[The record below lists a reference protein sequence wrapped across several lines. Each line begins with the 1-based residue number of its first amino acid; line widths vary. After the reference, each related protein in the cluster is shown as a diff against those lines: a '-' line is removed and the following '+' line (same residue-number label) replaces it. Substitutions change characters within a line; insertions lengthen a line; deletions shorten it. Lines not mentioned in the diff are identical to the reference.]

1 MQIKNLH
8 VAVSGKPILNG
19 VCLDIKPGEIH
30 VVMGPNG
37 SGKSTLANSIM
48 GHPKYSVT
56 EGEITIN
63 KKNIVKLSPDKRAHA
78 GVFLAFQYPKEIP
91 GVSVSSFIQTA
102 MRETRNQ
109 ENKKTRNPIQFRKTL
124 RANLVELGLD
134 AKFMNRDINHGF
146 SGGEKKKM
154 EVLQMTMLKPKFAI
168 LDEPDSGLD
177 IDALK
182 IVAEAINQ
190 AAKAKLG
197 ILLITHYQRILKYI
211 KPTKVHV
218 MMCGKIVKSGGPELV
233 RKLEREGYK
242 EIKFQEPRT
251 KYQ

>member
-1 MQIKNLH
+1 MLQIKALR
-8 VAVSGKPILNG
+8 VEVVGKPILNG

-30 VVMGPNG
+30 VIMGPNG

-56 EGEITIN
+56 EGEILIN
-63 KKNIVKLSPDKRAHA
+63 KKNITNLSPNKRAHA
-78 GVFLAFQYPKEIP
+78 GLFLAFQYPKEIP
-91 GVSVSSFIQTA
+91 GVSVSSFVQTA
-102 MRETRNQ
+102 MRETSKAR
-109 ENKKTRNPIQFRKTL
+109 NKKPLNSIQFRKSL
-124 RANLVELGLD
+124 RFNLEELGLD

-182 IVAEAINQ
+182 IVAEAINRV
-190 AAKAKLG
+190 AKAKLG
-197 ILLITHYQRILKYI
+197 ILLITHYQGILKYI
-211 KPTKVHV
+211 KPTKVHI
-218 MMCGKIVKSGGPELV
+218 MMCGKIVKSGGPNLV
-233 RKLEREGYK
+233 KKLEREGYR
-242 EIKFQEPRT
+242 EIK
-251 KYQ
+251 

>member
-19 VCLDIKPGEIH
+19 VCLDIKQGEIH
-30 VVMGPNG
+30 VIMGPNG

-56 EGEITIN
+56 EGEILIN
-63 KKNIVKLSPDKRAHA
+63 KKNIANLSPNKRAHA
-78 GVFLAFQYPKEIP
+78 GLFLAFQYPKEIP
-91 GVSVSSFIQTA
+91 GVSVSSFVQTA
-102 MRETRNQ
+102 MRETSKARG
-109 ENKKTRNPIQFRKTL
+109 KKLPNPIQFRKTL
-124 RANLVELGLD
+124 RANLEELGLD
-134 AKFMNRDINHGF
+134 SKFMNRDIDHGF

-154 EVLQMTMLKPKFAI
+154 EILQMTMLKPKFAI

-182 IVAEAINQ
+182 IVAEAINR

-211 KPTKVHV
+211 KPTKVHI
-218 MMCGKIVKSGGPELV
+218 MMCGKIVKSGGPGLV
-233 RKLEREGYK
+233 KKLEREGYK
-242 EIKFQEPRT
+242 EIQ
-251 KYQ
+251 